1 MFWQAEYRN
10 AEQSLE
16 NEFEIV
22 SAELANSVQR
32 HIDHYELALLGARA
46 HIHSSGFSNAR
57 SFGEY
62 VDSISL
68 AEHYSGIQC
77 IGLVEVQSNRLNQL
91 RTKVVAIEPNT
102 KENAFGLG
110 ADLYAVPIKRA
121 AMDRA
126 RDMDAAVLT
135 DLREKPHLQL
145 ADKMAISFMMF
156 VPIFEQNKQH
166 ETASERR
173 NNISGWIYAS
183 IDIKRLMEE
192 MLASEHKDVDIEIFG
207 GKELTA
213 DSLMFDRDNVLSLE
227 RNDSHYQLVRK
238 LIVAGQTWT
247 VLTRSLQKYEEK
259 LNPSR
264 SIAVLAA
271 GIFVS
276 LVLWLFTWLLTH
288 SRKEA
293 IKLAELLSES
303 QLRLQE
309 MFENMSSGVAVYRV
323 SEDGQKFH
331 FSAFN
336 KAAERMNEIP
346 RQQILGKE
354 VTEVFPGISRMGLI
368 DVFRR
373 VNETGNAEHFPAVL
387 YEDGRISGWVENF
400 VYKLPGGEIVAIFDD
415 ITAQKSYEEK
425 MHNLAHSDALTG
437 LPNRRLFMDRMQ
449 QAINSAKRTNSILAI
464 MFIDLDKFKPIND
477 ELGHEVGDLILK
489 EVALRL
495 KSSLRESDTAARI
508 GGDEFVVLL
517 PALETS
523 EYVLAV
529 AEKIRLALEKPF
541 EAVGKQLSI
550 SCSIGIA
557 LYPEHGTDTQ
567 ILVKNADAAMYQA
580 KSEGRNTIRI
590 FTN

>member
-16 NEFEIV
+16 KEFEIV
-22 SAELANSVQR
+22 SAELANSIQR

-46 HIHSSGFSNAR
+46 HIYSSGFPNAR
-57 SFGEY
+57 SFGKY

-68 AEHYSGIQC
+68 DEHYSGIQC
-77 IGLVEVQSNRLNQL
+77 IGLIEVQSNRLDQL
-91 RTKVVAIEPNT
+91 RTNVLAIEPNT

-110 ADLYAVPIKRA
+110 ADLYAVPVKRA

-126 RDMDAAVLT
+126 RDMDAAVIT

-145 ADKMAISFMMF
+145 ANKMAISFMMF
-156 VPIFEQNKQH
+156 VPIYEQSKPH
-166 ETASERR
+166 ETELERR

-183 IDIKRLMEE
+183 IDIKRLMGE
-192 MLASEHKDVDIEIFG
+192 MLANEHKDIDIEIFDG
-207 GKELTA
+207 VELTA
-213 DSLMFDRDNVLSLE
+213 RSLMFDRDNVLSIE
-227 RNDSHYQLVRK
+227 RNDSHYQLASK
-238 LIVAGQTWT
+238 LVVAGQTWT
-247 VLTRSLQKYEEK
+247 VLTRSMPQYEER

-264 SIAVLAA
+264 SIAVLVA
-271 GIFVS
+271 GILVS

-293 IKLAELLSES
+293 IKLAELLTES
-303 QLRLQE
+303 QVRLQE
-309 MFENMSSGVAVYRV
+309 MFENMSSGVAVYHV
-323 SEDGQKFH
+323 SKNGKEFN

-336 KAAERMNEIP
+336 KAAERMNNIS
-346 RQQILGKE
+346 RHQVLGKE
-354 VTEVFPGISRMGLI
+354 VVEVFPGIIQMGLL

-373 VNETGNAEHFPAVL
+373 VNETGKAEHFPAVR
-387 YEDGRISGWVENF
+387 YKDNRISGWVENY

-449 QAINSAKRTNSILAI
+449 QAINSAKRTKASLAI
-464 MFIDLDKFKPIND
+464 LFIDLDKFKPIND
-477 ELGHEVGDLILK
+477 ELGHEVGDLMLK

-495 KSSLRESDTAARI
+495 RSSLRESDTAARL

-523 EYVLAV
+523 EYVLSV

-557 LYPEHGTDTQ
+557 LYPEHGTEPQ
-567 ILVKNADAAMYQA
+567 VLIKNADAAMYYA
-580 KSEGRNTIRI
+580 KSEGRNTIKI
-590 FTN
+590 FH